1 MSLLVLLLLAV
12 LMNNKVAL
20 DRLVM
25 LIRPQREE
33 RLFGPLGFRVV
44 HEKSFPLIEN
54 DRTDR
59 KRNEKKNHQQTK
71 KLAEPLGSALG
82 KKSSF
87 PTSVNLVALQL
98 SLRSLDLSNEGESLQ
113 FFSIEKNN

>member
-33 RLFGPLGFRVV
+33 LLFGPLGFRVV
-44 HEKSFPLIEN
+44 HEKSSPLIDN
-54 DRTDR
+54 DRKDR
-59 KRNEKKNHQQTK
+59 KGNEKK
-71 KLAEPLGSALG
+71 
-82 KKSSF
+82 
-87 PTSVNLVALQL
+87 PTNQKAS
-98 SLRSLDLSNEGESLQ
+98 
-113 FFSIEKNN
+113 